1 MAHRG
6 VPSIAHT
13 PTLVRPHPQNPHNRR
28 LISNRN
34 TTSFKIPANP
44 MKINPEPKSNRNT
57 NTIPSVPAHHG
68 SHFTNRVPSVS
79 VFGSPMD
86 FNGVLSS
93 DPNGFAGH
101 HSPICNHASIH
112 PAALSSTPP
121 RSTFFFPASDV
132 RDEVPAMDGLRFDAY
147 QVDLRTGELR
157 KHGRKIRLAGRPFQ
171 ILALLLEQPGEL
183 LTRKELQE
191 RLWPADTFVDF
202 EHGVNAAIQT
212 LRRALCDS
220 HKNPR
225 FIETLPRRGYR
236 FIAAVE
242 RVQAAAA
249 TALAPAPAAPAV
261 SSSPSSAQTS
271 LTSAESNLVGQVATI
286 QDDTGRNFV
295 LLPVSEEIHA
305 EMSNCESSQ
314 DALAISMMVAAE
326 KLLLVNCGTRV
337 QILDASNPALGCK
350 VRILGGQFVGEK
362 AFAPRANL
370 AGIS

>member
-1 MAHRG
+1 
-6 VPSIAHT
+6 
-13 PTLVRPHPQNPHNRR
+13 
-28 LISNRN
+28 
-34 TTSFKIPANP
+34 
-44 MKINPEPKSNRNT
+44 
-57 NTIPSVPAHHG
+57 
-68 SHFTNRVPSVS
+68 
-79 VFGSPMD
+79 
-86 FNGVLSS
+86 
-93 DPNGFAGH
+93 
-101 HSPICNHASIH
+101 
-112 PAALSSTPP
+112 
-121 RSTFFFPASDV
+121 
-132 RDEVPAMDGLRFDAY
+132 MDGLRFDAY

-242 RVQAAAA
+242 KVQAAAA
-249 TALAPAPAAPAV
+249 SAITAPAVAAPAPPRQMTV
-261 SSSPSSAQTS
+261 
-271 LTSAESNLVGQVATI
+271 TSAESSLVGQVATI
-286 QDDTGRNFV
+286 HATDRNFV

-305 EMSNCESSQ
+305 EMCTCETSN

-337 QILDASNPALGCK
+337 QILDASNAALGCK

-362 AFAPRANL
+362 AFAPRAYL
-370 AGIS
+370 AGLS

>member
-1 MAHRG
+1 
-6 VPSIAHT
+6 
-13 PTLVRPHPQNPHNRR
+13 
-28 LISNRN
+28 
-34 TTSFKIPANP
+34 
-44 MKINPEPKSNRNT
+44 
-57 NTIPSVPAHHG
+57 
-68 SHFTNRVPSVS
+68 
-79 VFGSPMD
+79 
-86 FNGVLSS
+86 
-93 DPNGFAGH
+93 
-101 HSPICNHASIH
+101 
-112 PAALSSTPP
+112 
-121 RSTFFFPASDV
+121 
-132 RDEVPAMDGLRFDAY
+132 MDGLRFDAY

-202 EHGVNAAIQT
+202 EHGVNAAMQT

-236 FIAAVE
+236 FIATVE
-242 RVQAAAA
+242 KVQAAAA
-249 TALAPAPAAPAV
+249 TATSAPMAPAQSIPPDVEQNPPAVGAPA
-261 SSSPSSAQTS
+261 S
-271 LTSAESNLVGQVATI
+271 EWVGQVVTI
-286 QDDTGRNFV
+286 QDDAGRNYV

-305 EMSNCESSQ
+305 EMCNCETTQ

-337 QILDASNPALGCK
+337 QILDAGNATLGCK

-362 AFAPRANL
+362 AFATRAYL
-370 AGIS
+370 AGLS